1 MALQNQKDPLLSS
14 KSSRAPTTMEELLAQ
29 AGHEVKGIKKGDQ
42 VEGIVS
48 AIGSGEILID
58 IKGKTE
64 GIVLE
69 KDRKLYNELLSQLSV
84 GTKVKAMVISAE
96 SDNGHA
102 VLSLRREMMD
112 KNWII
117 LLDKKE
123 KGEEIEVA
131 GVELTRGGLLV
142 ETMGLR
148 GFIPLSHL
156 DGKEAPE
163 SLVGTKF
170 KARILDLDRKERRII
185 FSQKTGRIDK
195 ASLKA
200 LLGKLK
206 IGEEYKGTISGI
218 TNFGLFVK
226 IPIEPVGNPPTGGGE
241 VGEIEGLVH
250 ISEISWEKVDEIGKM
265 FKIGEAVTVLVIGID
280 IDNGKLNLSLKKL
293 TVDPWEEVAKMYVK
307 DQTVTGK
314 VSKVSSFGVFVSLDS
329 GIEGLIHKSKIPSG
343 VEFEP
348 NERVECVVE
357 SVDANKR
364 RIALVPL
371 LKDKPVG
378 YR

>member
-1 MALQNQKDPLLSS
+1 MTSS
-14 KSSRAPTTMEELLAQ
+14 KIQNSKFKTSHSAKASRDKQNEPSTMEELLAQ
-29 AGHEVKGIKKGDQ
+29 TGHEVKGIKKGDQ
-42 VEGIVS
+42 VEGVVS
-48 AIGSGEILID
+48 AIGPHEILID

-69 KDRKLYNELLSQLSV
+69 KDRRLYNELLSQLSV
-84 GTKVKAMVISAE
+84 GTKVKAVVISAE

-112 KNWII
+112 KNWTI

-123 KGEEIEVA
+123 KGEEVEVV

-156 DGKEAPE
+156 DGKEPPE

-170 KARILDLDRKERRII
+170 KARILDLDRKERRIVI
-185 FSQKTGRIDK
+185 SQKAGRIDK

-200 LLGKLK
+200 LLAKLK
-206 IGEEYKGTISGI
+206 IGQEYKGTISGI
-218 TNFGLFVK
+218 TNFGIFVK
-226 IPIEPVGNPPTGGGE
+226 I
-241 VGEIEGLVH
+241 GEIEGLVH

-265 FKIGEAVTVLVIGID
+265 FTVGDAVTVLVIGVD
-280 IDNGKLNLSLKKL
+280 LDNGKLNLSLKKL
-293 TVDPWEEVAKMYVK
+293 TADPWEEVAKMYAK
-307 DQTVTGK
+307 DQTVSGR
-314 VSKVSSFGVFVSLDS
+314 VSKVSSFGVFVNLDS

-343 VEFEP
+343 VEFKQDA
-348 NERVECVVE
+348 RIECVVE
-357 SVDANKR
+357 SVDAKKR

-371 LKDKPVG
+371 LKEKPVG